1 MEYNGVGECVP
12 TPSETYM
19 EKTCLWCNRVYK
31 TYKKKQKYCDTECQ
45 RKAHSQVMKNSHP
58 SPATEF
64 KKGHRWSVSIQKK
77 TIKGQRL
84 AAEKRGNLDNRPTI
98 ICLVCHKPFSD
109 FKSNNRRF
117 CSRICYEKFPKTKE
131 TREKMGSGHRGL
143 KGPDSL
149 SWKGGSLLAICE
161 ICSGKLYTT
170 QWKRNHGQGRFCSN
184 ACRGVWVSRT
194 TKGRKL
200 TPDQVR
206 NALRRRTPSGL
217 ELKFLHIVKEH
228 SLPYRYVG
236 NGAFFIEQFNPDF
249 INTNHEKVAVEV
261 YAKFHK
267 ELDGRTEESWK
278 RKRSRVFKKYGW
290 KVIYFEAK
298 EVSEE
303 RVLSKLK

>member
-1 MEYNGVGECVP
+1 
-12 TPSETYM
+12 M

-31 TYKKKQKYCDTECQ
+31 TYRRKQKFCDPKCQAKAASQNRKGKHYSPGTEFRKGHKLSEEGLKKLREKLSNRTLSKEHKEKLCQARLERKKKLGYI
-45 RKAHSQVMKNSHP
+45 NS
-58 SPATEF
+58 
-64 KKGHRWSVSIQKK
+64 KK
-77 TIKGQRL
+77 TRQKISEAILKNPTRHWLGK
-84 AAEKRGNLDNRPTI
+84 KR
-98 ICLVCHKPFSD
+98 SQ
-109 FKSNNRRF
+109 
-117 CSRICYEKFPKTKE
+117 E
-131 TREKMGSGHRGL
+131 TRVKMGAHHRSM
-143 KGPDSL
+143 KGSL
-149 SWKGGSLLAICE
+149 SPSWKGGPILIKCE
-161 ICSGKLYTT
+161 ICGKEKYY
-170 QWKRNHGQGRFCSN
+170 QKWKVDRGQGRFCSN

-249 INTNHEKVAVEV
+249 INTNHEKVAIEV

-303 RVLSKLK
+303 RVLSKLKGGSPSPS

>member
-1 MEYNGVGECVP
+1 M
-12 TPSETYM
+12 
-19 EKTCLWCNRVYK
+19 
-31 TYKKKQKYCDTECQ
+31 
-45 RKAHSQVMKNSHP
+45 
-58 SPATEF
+58 TEF
-64 KKGHRWSVSIQKK
+64 KLGHIITDDVRKKVSEALSNRTLSEEHKEKLSQVRLERKKRLGYLNSENTRQKISEANKKNPTRYWLGKKRSKDTIEKIVKAKKGKY
-77 TIKGQRL
+77 TG
-84 AAEKRGNLDNRPTI
+84 
-98 ICLVCHKPFSD
+98 
-109 FKSNNRRF
+109 SN
-117 CSRICYEKFPKTKE
+117 S
-131 TREKMGSGHRGL
+131 S
-143 KGPDSL
+143 
-149 SWKGGSLLAICE
+149 SWKGGPVLIKCE
-161 ICSGKLYTT
+161 ICGKEKYY
-170 QWKRNHGQGRFCSN
+170 QKWKVDRGHGRFCSN

-217 ELKFLHIVKEH
+217 ELKFLHIVKKH

-249 INTNHEKVAVEV
+249 INTNHEKVAIEV

-290 KVIYFEAK
+290 KVIYFETK

-303 RVLSKLK
+303 RVLSKLKGGSPSPS